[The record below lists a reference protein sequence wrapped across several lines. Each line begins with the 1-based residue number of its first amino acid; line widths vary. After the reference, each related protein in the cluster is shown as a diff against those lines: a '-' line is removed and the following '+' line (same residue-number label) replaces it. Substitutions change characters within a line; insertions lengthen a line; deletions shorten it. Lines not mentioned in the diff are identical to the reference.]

1 MLSPFFFPK
10 TLAKIGTV
18 RANNDYGRL
27 LELVPWLPEWVDY
40 NMLIAGLAMVV
51 IITVGIV
58 VICVAVARRN
68 RGPESVRLR
77 GSFD

>member
-1 MLSPFFFPK
+1 MME
-10 TLAKIGTV
+10 
-18 RANNDYGRL
+18 L
-27 LELVPWLPEWVDY
+27 LPWLPEWVDY

-77 GSFD
+77 GSNYSEKHLQRFSQKLDLTMIEKAG